1 MDSKTNILLIL
12 LGFMLFN
19 KMNLLKYGLLRLSTY
34 KKKQKKRHPDRK
46 HQSVVFTI

>member
-12 LGFMLFN
+12 LGFMLLN

-34 KKKQKKRHPDRK
+34 KKKQKKRHPDGK
-46 HQSVVFTI
+46 HQSVVFTT